1 MRGASAAMEWIA
13 REDGRMAEDSDSESR
28 ILPAD
33 AAAIARA
40 AAILRAGGLVALPT
54 ETVYGL
60 AADAGNAK
68 AVAHIFAVKGRP
80 RFNPLICHVPDRAAA
95 AALVR
100 IGPLAARLMETFW
113 PGPLTLVLPK
123 REGAPVADL
132 VSAGRDTLA
141 VRAPAHPVARR
152 LLAAFPRPLA
162 APSANRSGRVSP
174 TTAAHVAADLG
185 TAVDLILDGGACD
198 VGIESSIVA
207 VEEDSVTL
215 LRPGGVASEAIER
228 VTGRPLAPA
237 AAGEVSAP
245 GMLKSHY
252 APTAPV
258 RLEATEKRPG
268 EVLIGFGPVAGDLS
282 LSPTGDLVEAAARL
296 FAVLRRA
303 DAAAPAAIAVAP
315 IPDIGLGRAIN
326 DRLRRAAAADGTKGT
341 GK

>member
-1 MRGASAAMEWIA
+1 MNTTH
-13 REDGRMAEDSDSESR
+13 

-40 AAILRAGGLVALPT
+40 ASILRAGGLVALPT

-60 AADAGNAK
+60 AADAGNAP
-68 AVAHIFAVKGRP
+68 AVARIFAVKGRP
-80 RFNPLICHVPDRAAA
+80 HFNPLICHVPDMDAA
-95 AALVR
+95 AALVE
-100 IGPLAARLMETFW
+100 IGPLAARLMEAFW

-123 REGAPVADL
+123 RDGAPVADL
-132 VSAGRDTLA
+132 VSAGLDTLA

-185 TAVDLILDGGACD
+185 AAVDLILDGGACD
-198 VGIESSIVA
+198 VGIESTIVA
-207 VEEDSVTL
+207 VADDTLSL
-215 LRPGGVASEAIER
+215 LRPGGIAGEEIAR
-228 VTGRPLAPA
+228 VTGRPLATATP
-237 AAGEVSAP
+237 GGVTAP

-252 APTAPV
+252 APAAPV

-268 EVLIGFGPVAGDLS
+268 EVLIGFGPVAGDIS
-282 LSPTGDLVEAAARL
+282 LSPTGDLVEAAAKL
-296 FAVLRRA
+296 FAALRRA
-303 DAAAPAAIAVAP
+303 DAASPTAIAVAP
-315 IPDIGLGRAIN
+315 IPDVGLGRAIN
-326 DRLRRAAAADGTKGT
+326 DRLHRAAAADETKGT